1 MIYGDHVINKKKDTS
16 IDRAHRWKLL
26 AENFQKKSHLLDIL
40 PEREEKGS

>member
-1 MIYGDHVINKKKDTS
+1 VINKKRDIA

-40 PEREEKGS
+40 PGREEKRS